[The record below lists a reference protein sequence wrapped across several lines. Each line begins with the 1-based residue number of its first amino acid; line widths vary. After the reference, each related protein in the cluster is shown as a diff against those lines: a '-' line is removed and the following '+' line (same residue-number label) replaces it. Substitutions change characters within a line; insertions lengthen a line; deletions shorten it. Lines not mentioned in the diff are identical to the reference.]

1 MATVFRHFCKFCS
14 LPNDPLQYVDV
25 EFVHNDVV
33 PHNETAEGCSIM
45 KGDKI
50 KVRSVRTKE
59 RMEREIRLNAQRESD
74 KEYLKQLRVLFLE
87 SVNSLHMAFPV
98 TFGGPNVVIECRPF
112 LEVGQR
118 GVLNHVIKAHESIIS
133 KRCLWL
139 KDKIAKAKEESQ
151 RQRPSLEQQEDQR
164 FFQGL
169 VRIPDLHDSSSNG
182 LPDTAVPAAAAPLP
196 PHETARNIQNI
207 QRQYTGDDDDED
219 SVVHYDPESQA
230 GRQLNQDRGVA
241 HQIDD
246 EESAQYPNDQRSA
259 VVVHESMVLISLK
272 EHPPEAVKILLE
284 YCYTNRVVG
293 LGKEA
298 FVHASINSV
307 PPHSW
312 PSQGLPSVSMA
323 VTLAGIALAEEANMP
338 RLSLMCEI
346 ASSCLLNDSNVLDA
360 LARCAEQESKT
371 GNFLPILRKKAMT
384 YLIHAP
390 LLRTHNKKWIS
401 KLVDMKDLLVPAI
414 LQGTLDVVSSSPHA
428 KRKRLSVGH
437 PDPFYLVVDN
447 EDKEARKRERLQS
460 RMERKVSG
468 HQNNTWKCLV

>member
-50 KVRSVRTKE
+50 KVRLVRTKE

-133 KRCLWL
+133 KRCPWL
-139 KDKIAKAKEESQ
+139 KEKIAKAKEETQ
-151 RQRPSLEQQEDQR
+151 RQRPSLDQQEDQR

-182 LPDTAVPAAAAPLP
+182 LPDTDLPVAPP
-196 PHETARNIQNI
+196 PLLENVRNI
-207 QRQYTGDDDDED
+207 QRQYNGDDDDED
-219 SVVHYDPESQA
+219 SVVHYDPESQV

-246 EESAQYPNDQRSA
+246 EESAHYSNDQRSP
-259 VVVHESMVLISLK
+259 VVVHDSMVLLSLK

-323 VTLAGIALAEEANMP
+323 VTLAGIALAEEASMP

-346 ASSCLLNDSNVLDA
+346 AASCLINDSNVLDA

-371 GNFLPILRKKAMT
+371 GNCLPILRKKAIT
-384 YLIHAP
+384 HLIHAP
-390 LLRTHNKKWIS
+390 LLRTQNKKLIT
-401 KLVDMKDLLVPAI
+401 KLFDMKDLLVPAL
-414 LQGTLDVVSSSPHA
+414 LQGTLDVVLSSPYA
-428 KRKRLSVGH
+428 KRKRPSSGH
-437 PDPFYLVVDN
+437 HDPFYLVVDS

-460 RMERKVSG
+460 RIEGKVSG
-468 HQNNTWKCLV
+468 QQNNTWKCLV